1 MTIKKTV
8 FILTTC
14 FMMYSCAT
22 STDSNPFFS
31 EFKTEFGAPPF
42 DKIKIEHYEPA
53 FKKGIEEQNQNI
65 QAIIDNKQEPDFENT
80 IVALDNSDPILSR
93 VSAIFFNMTD
103 AETTDELTQLSIKIA
118 PVLSEHND
126 NIYLN
131 QALFKKVNA
140 VYQKKETA
148 KLTTE
153 QSRLLDETYKSF
165 VRSGANLDNQKQ
177 ARLREINKELST
189 LGITFSNNIL
199 NENNSF
205 KLVVDKKEDLA
216 GLPDWFCESAA
227 QEAKA
232 DGKEGKWLFTLHNAS
247 RLPFLQYAENRA
259 LREKMYK
266 AYINRGNNNDKND
279 NKKIITQIVSLR
291 LEKAQLLGFDCYS
304 NFVLDN
310 TMAKN
315 SETVMAFLNNLWQYS
330 LPKAKEEAA
339 ELQKLMD
346 KEGKNEKLEAWDW
359 WYYTEKL
366 RKEKYNL
373 DEEET
378 KPYFKL
384 ENVRQGAF
392 DVAHKLYGITLT
404 PLKNIP
410 VYHPDVEVFEV
421 KDADGSH
428 LGVFYVDY
436 FPRPGKSGGAWMSNY
451 REQHGNI
458 RPLVCNVGSFT
469 KPVGDT
475 PSLLTL
481 DEVETLFHEFG
492 HGLHGLL
499 TKCNYA
505 GISGTN
511 VVRDFVELPSQIMEH
526 WATKPE
532 VLKMYAK
539 HYKTGESMP
548 DSLINKLL
556 KQKTFN
562 QGFMTTELL
571 AAAILDMNLH
581 NLKDVKGLDV
591 VAYEKEAMNK
601 LGLITEIAP
610 RYRTTYFNHIIG
622 GYAAGYYSYL
632 WANVL
637 DSDAFEAFKE
647 HGIFDQKTAS
657 LFRSNVLE
665 KGNSEDPMTLYK
677 NFRGAEPKLDA
688 MLKNRGM
695 K

>member
-1 MTIKKTV
+1 MFKKCI
-8 FILTTC
+8 FILATSC
-14 FMMYSCAT
+14 MMYSCT
-22 STDSNPFFS
+22 TQTETNPFVS
-31 EFKTEFGAPPF
+31 EFQTEHGVPPF
-42 DKIKIEHYEPA
+42 DKIKLEHYEPA
-53 FKKGIEEQNQNI
+53 FLKGIEEQNANI
-65 QAIIDNKQEPDFENT
+65 DAIVNNSEAPTFENV
-80 IVALDNSDPILSR
+80 IVALDNSAPILDR
-93 VSAIFFNMTD
+93 VSAIFYNMTD
-103 AETTDELTQLSIKIA
+103 AEKTPGLNELSIKIA
-118 PVLSEHND
+118 PTLSEHSD
-126 NIYLN
+126 NISLN
-131 QALFKKVNA
+131 QELFKKVNA
-140 VYQKKETA
+140 VYQQKESL

-153 QSRLLDETYKSF
+153 QERLLEETYKDF
-165 VRSGANLDNQKQ
+165 VRSGANLSPEKQ
-177 ARLREINKELST
+177 ARLREINKQVST
-189 LGITFSNNIL
+189 LGLTFSDNIL
-199 NENNSF
+199 NENNAF
-205 KLVVDKKEDLA
+205 KLYIDKEEDLA
-216 GLPDWFCESAA
+216 GLPEWFRQSAA
-227 QEAKA
+227 EEAKA
-232 DGKEGKWLFTLHNAS
+232 DGQEGKWLFTLGNAS
-247 RLPFLQYAENRA
+247 RLPFLQYSENRP
-259 LREKMYK
+259 LREQIYK

-279 NKKIITQIVSLR
+279 NKKIITDIVSLR

-315 SETVMAFLNNLWQYS
+315 SATVMDFLNNLWSYS
-330 LPKAKEEAA
+330 LPKAKAEAA
-339 ELQKLMD
+339 DLQKIMD
-346 KEGKNEKLEAWDW
+346 KEGKGEKLEAWDW

-373 DEEET
+373 EEDEI

-384 ENVRQGAF
+384 ENVREGAF
-392 DVAHKLYGITLT
+392 AVANKLYGITLT
-404 PLKNIP
+404 KLDGIP

-428 LGVFYVDY
+428 MGIFYVDY

-451 REQHGNI
+451 REQKGDI
-458 RPLVCNVGSFT
+458 RPLVCNVCSFT

-475 PSLLTL
+475 PSLLTI

-492 HGLHGLL
+492 HALHGLL
-499 TKCNYA
+499 TKCNYK

-511 VVRDFVELPSQIMEH
+511 VVRDFVELPSQINEH
-526 WATKPE
+526 WATEPE

-539 HYKTGESMP
+539 HYQTGETIP
-548 DSLINKLL
+548 DRLIEKILN
-556 KQKTFN
+556 QKTFN

-581 NLKDVKGLDV
+581 NLTDTKNLDV
-591 VAYEKEAMNK
+591 LAYEKEAMDQLN
-601 LGLITEIAP
+601 LIPEIAP

-637 DSDAFEAFKE
+637 DNDAFEAFKE
-647 HGIFDQKTAS
+647 HGIFDKKTAD
-657 LFRSNVLE
+657 LFRYNVLE

-677 NFRGAEPKLDA
+677 NFRGTEPQLEP

>member
-346 KEGKNEKLEAWDW
+346 KEEKNEKLEAWDW

-526 WATKPE
+526 WATEPE

-591 VAYEKEAMNK
+591 VAYETEAMNK

>member
-1 MTIKKTV
+1 MFKKCI
-8 FILTTC
+8 FILATSC
-14 FMMYSCAT
+14 MMYSCT
-22 STDSNPFFS
+22 TQTETNPFVS
-31 EFKTEFGAPPF
+31 EFQTEHGVPPF
-42 DKIKIEHYEPA
+42 DKIKLEHYEPA
-53 FKKGIEEQNQNI
+53 FLKGIEEQNANI
-65 QAIIDNKQEPDFENT
+65 DAIVNNSEAPTFENV
-80 IVALDNSDPILSR
+80 IVALDNSAPILDR
-93 VSAIFFNMTD
+93 VSAIFYNMTD
-103 AETTDELTQLSIKIA
+103 AEKTPGLNELSIKIA
-118 PVLSEHND
+118 PTLSEHSD
-126 NIYLN
+126 SISLN
-131 QALFKKVNA
+131 QELFKKVNA
-140 VYQKKETA
+140 VYQQKESL

-153 QSRLLDETYKSF
+153 QERLLEETYKDF
-165 VRSGANLDNQKQ
+165 VRSGANLSPEKQ
-177 ARLREINKELST
+177 ARLREINKQLST
-189 LGITFSNNIL
+189 LGLTFSDNIL
-199 NENNSF
+199 NENNAF
-205 KLVVDKKEDLA
+205 KLYIDKEEDLA
-216 GLPDWFCESAA
+216 GLPEWFRQSAA
-227 QEAKA
+227 EEAKA
-232 DGKEGKWLFTLHNAS
+232 DGQEGKWLFTLGNAS
-247 RLPFLQYAENRA
+247 RLPFLQYSENRP
-259 LREKMYK
+259 LREQIYK

-279 NKKIITQIVSLR
+279 NKKIITDIVSLR

-315 SETVMAFLNNLWQYS
+315 SATVMDFLNNLWSYS
-330 LPKAKEEAA
+330 LPKAKAEAA
-339 ELQKLMD
+339 DLQKIMD
-346 KEGKNEKLEAWDW
+346 KEGKGEKLEAWDW

-373 DEEET
+373 EEDEI

-384 ENVRQGAF
+384 ENVREGAF
-392 DVAHKLYGITLT
+392 AVANKLYGITLT
-404 PLKNIP
+404 KLDGIP

-428 LGVFYVDY
+428 MGIFYVDY

-451 REQHGNI
+451 REQKGDI
-458 RPLVCNVGSFT
+458 RPLVCNVCSFT

-475 PSLLTL
+475 PSLLTI

-492 HGLHGLL
+492 HALHGLL
-499 TKCNYA
+499 TKCNYK

-511 VVRDFVELPSQIMEH
+511 VVRDFVELPSQINEH
-526 WATKPE
+526 WATEPE

-539 HYKTGESMP
+539 HYQTGETIP
-548 DSLINKLL
+548 DRLIEKILN
-556 KQKTFN
+556 QKTFN

-581 NLKDVKGLDV
+581 NLTDTKNLDV
-591 VAYEKEAMNK
+591 LAYEKEAMDQLN
-601 LGLITEIAP
+601 LIPEIAP

-637 DSDAFEAFKE
+637 DNDAFEAFKE
-647 HGIFDQKTAS
+647 HGIFDKKTAD
-657 LFRSNVLE
+657 LFRYNVLE

-677 NFRGAEPKLDA
+677 NFRGTEPQLEP